1 MAELRLESVKSFES
15 VLICPGAVYVRL
27 ILHFLINTGFL
38 DVKSS
43 GPGAF

>member
-1 MAELRLESVKSFES
+1 MAELRSESVKSLEP

-27 ILHFLINTGFL
+27 LLHFLINTGFL
-38 DVKSS
+38 GVKSP